1 MIDNQSENLA
11 GELIRDF
18 QYLFS
23 RRGNWNTQWT
33 QIAQVIFPMEWP
45 LFQGNGQNQTQG
57 DMRNQEIFDSTG
69 LLALQRFGS
78 ILDSLLTPRDQLW
91 HSLTTDD
98 KILKKDKATR
108 IWFEQV
114 TNILFKERYSPHA
127 NFSSQ
132 NQGQYLSLGA
142 YGTGALFIDDYA
154 GMNGLR
160 YKNVHL
166 SELYLQEN
174 HQGVIDSV
182 CRYFTLTARQ
192 AQQAFGGDLGDK
204 VMSAVK
210 TAPETP
216 FLFLHWV
223 KPRHDQQ
230 PDRKDH
236 KGMEFA
242 SYYVSM
248 DDQKIVKESGYRTF
262 PYALSRYYQ
271 APNESYGRSP
281 AMDVLPALKTLNE
294 MKKTMLKQGQRAVDP
309 VYLAHD
315 DGIIDGFNVTPGAI
329 NAGGISADGRA
340 LIQALQPGNVQAGKE
355 FMDDER
361 QLVNDTFLISLF
373 QILTENPEMTATEVM
388 ERTREKGILI
398 APVIG
403 RQQSEKLGP
412 QIEREI
418 DILSRQQML
427 PPMPPLLKSAQG
439 EYKITYD
446 SPITR
451 TQKAEWSAG
460 AQRSLEM
467 SVQIAQATGDPSPL
481 FYFNFDEIIPGNAGI
496 SGMPASWI
504 NDAKTVQ
511 KMKQAHAQQIQQQ
524 QAIQAA
530 PAVAGVMKAKAAL
543 SGPGG
548 GQQ

>member
-1 MIDNQSENLA
+1 MIDNQVEDMA

-18 QYLFS
+18 QYLFA
-23 RRGNWNTQWT
+23 RRGNWNTHWT

-45 LFQGNGQNQTQG
+45 LFQGAGQNQTHG
-57 DMRNQEIFDSTG
+57 DLRNQELFDSTG

-78 ILDSLLTPRDQLW
+78 IMDSLLTPRDQRW
-91 HSLTTDD
+91 HMLTTDD
-98 KILKKDKATR
+98 KTLKKDKATR
-108 IWFEQV
+108 VWFEQA

-132 NQGQYLSLGA
+132 NQGQFLSLGA
-142 YGTGALFIDDYA
+142 YGTGSLFIDDYA
-154 GMNGLR
+154 GKNGLR
-160 YKNVHL
+160 YKHVHL
-166 SELYLQEN
+166 SEVYLQEN

-192 AQQAFGGDLGDK
+192 AHQAFGGDLGDK
-204 VMSAVK
+204 VMGALE

-223 KPRHDQQ
+223 KPRHDQD
-230 PDRKDH
+230 PDRKDF

-248 DDQKIVKESGYRTF
+248 DDQKVVKEGGYRTF
-262 PYALSRYYQ
+262 PYATSRYYQ

-340 LIQALQPGNVQAGKE
+340 LVQALQPGNIQAGKE

-361 QLVNDTFLISLF
+361 TLINDTFLISLF
-373 QILTENPEMTATEVM
+373 QILTENPEMTATEVL
-388 ERTREKGILI
+388 ERTREKGILM

-403 RQQSEKLGP
+403 RQQSEYLGP
-412 QIEREI
+412 MIDREL
-418 DILSRQQML
+418 DILSRQGML
-427 PPMPPLLKSAQG
+427 PPMPPMLKSAKG

-451 TQKAEWSAG
+451 TQKAEWASG
-460 AQRSLEM
+460 AQRTVEALMAVS
-467 SVQIAQATGDPSPL
+467 QATQNPSL
-481 FYFNFDEIIPGNAGI
+481 MDYIDFDIAAPIIAEINGT
-496 SGMPASWI
+496 PASWI
-504 NDAKTVQ
+504 RDPKDIAQ
-511 KMKQAHAQQIQQQ
+511 IRQARAQQMQAQ

-530 PAVAGVMKAKAAL
+530 PAVAGVIKAKAAVE
-543 SGPGG
+543 GPGG